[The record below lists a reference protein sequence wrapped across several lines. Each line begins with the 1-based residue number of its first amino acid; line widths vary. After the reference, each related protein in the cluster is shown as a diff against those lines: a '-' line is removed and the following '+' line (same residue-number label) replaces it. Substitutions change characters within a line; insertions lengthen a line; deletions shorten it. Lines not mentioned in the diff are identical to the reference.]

1 MRKEYDDEDEIP
13 ERRHSSGKKKKKF
26 GWVNVLTILL
36 VVVLVVLVGV
46 YAVINHY
53 YSKSNYVS
61 DDKIT
66 INKSTEVETES
77 TGLTDEETD
86 ALQSEILNETQDI
99 ELPNNNNVYKD
110 QLYLMTVLSGN
121 PLGEGTMQVIKS
133 EK

>member
-53 YSKSNYVS
+53 YSQSRS
-61 DDKIT
+61 
-66 INKSTEVETES
+66 INPQRLRPKVP
-77 TGLTDEETD
+77 G
-86 ALQSEILNETQDI
+86 
-99 ELPNNNNVYKD
+99 
-110 QLYLMTVLSGN
+110 
-121 PLGEGTMQVIKS
+121 
-133 EK
+133 